1 MSVKESYAGKIN
13 RKLNK
18 KLHVIDVAAGR
29 APADLV
35 LKNATY
41 VNVFSN
47 ELCHG
52 DIAVAEG
59 LIVGMGEYHG
69 KVEVD
74 VSGKLVLPG
83 FIDAHIHLE
92 SSLVSPTEFAKAV
105 LPHGTT
111 TVITDPHEIANV
123 MGTDGIEYML
133 QATEDL
139 PVDVRFMLPSCV
151 PATPLDE
158 SGANLD
164 YRAIDSFYD
173 HPRVQG
179 LAEMMNYVG
188 VVNGDGQ
195 VVEKIVASQ
204 AHHKKIDGHAPGL
217 SGKDLNAYIA
227 AGVYS
232 DHECS
237 DMEDAMNKL
246 RLGQYIMIRE
256 GTAARNLEALMPL
269 LTSQYVDRCMFCTDD
284 KHPNDLL
291 EKGHI
296 DYIVKKA
303 ISLGAD
309 PIVAVKAA
317 CHNAARYFLLNN
329 RGAIAPGYLGDFV
342 IIDDFQHFEIE
353 MVYKRGVLMYD
364 GQLRDF
370 PAPEIDPYLVKRAH
384 DTFHVAHLTAED
396 FSDGRPHAVIGMIP
410 GEIVTQ
416 DAGYADHAD
425 PEQDI
430 LKIAVIERHK
440 NTHHIG
446 LGYIKGYGL
455 KRGAVATSISHDS
468 HNIIVVGATD
478 EDMAAAANRIVENR
492 GGITVMENGQVLGE
506 VTLSIAGIMSD
517 DSLVMVNSALED
529 AKDEAFGLGVSRGI
543 DPFMTLSF
551 MALPVIPSLR
561 ITTRGVFDVSSQR
574 YIWPPHPP
582 HSVIPPEPSAPGYH
596 ISMKEGTPQR
606 PPSFHRTILT
616 SPYRRR

>member
-29 APADLV
+29 VPADLV

-47 ELCHG
+47 ELCSG

-69 KVEVD
+69 KVELD
-74 VSGKLVLPG
+74 VTGKIVLPG
-83 FIDAHIHLE
+83 FLDAHIHLE

-111 TVITDPHEIANV
+111 TVITDPHEISNV

-158 SGANLD
+158 SGAILD

-179 LAEMMNYVG
+179 LAEMMNFVG
-188 VVNGDGQ
+188 TVNGDPQ

-217 SGKDLNAYIA
+217 SGNDLNAYIA

-237 DMEDAMNKL
+237 DLNDALAKL
-246 RLGQYIMIRE
+246 ERGQFIMIRE
-256 GTAARNLEALMPL
+256 GTAAHNLEALVPL
-269 LTSQYVDRCMFCTDD
+269 LCSKYVDRCMFCTDD

-303 ISLGAD
+303 ISLGVD
-309 PIVAVKAA
+309 PIIAVKAA
-317 CHNAARYFLLNN
+317 CHTAARYFLLNN

-342 IIDDFQHFEIE
+342 IIDNFNDFNIE
-353 MVYKRGVLMYD
+353 MVFKRGELMYD

-370 PAPEIDPYLVKRAH
+370 PTPEIDPYLVKRAH
-384 DTFHVAHLTAED
+384 DTFHLTKLTAED
-396 FSDGRPHAVIGMIP
+396 FKDGRPHAIIGLVP
-410 GEIVTQ
+410 GEIISE
-416 DAGYADHAD
+416 DAGYIDHID
-425 PEQDI
+425 VEYDI
-430 LKIAVIERHK
+430 LKVAVIERHK

-455 KRGAVATSISHDS
+455 KSGAVATSISHDS
-468 HNIIVVGATD
+468 HNIIVVGTN
-478 EDMAAAANRIVENR
+478 EEEMAAAANRIVENH
-492 GGITVMENGQVLGE
+492 GGITVMENGNVLGE
-506 VTLSIAGIMSD
+506 VTLAIAGIMSD
-517 DSLVMVNSALED
+517 DPLVMVNSALES
-529 AKDEAFGLGVSRGI
+529 AKDEALRLGVSRDI

-551 MALPVIPSLR
+551 MALPVIPTLR
-561 ITTRGVFDVSSQR
+561 ITTRGVFDVNTQR
-574 YIWPPHPP
+574 YI
-582 HSVIPPEPSAPGYH
+582 
-596 ISMKEGTPQR
+596 
-606 PPSFHRTILT
+606 
-616 SPYRRR
+616 

>member
-1 MSVKESYAGKIN
+1 
-13 RKLNK
+13 
-18 KLHVIDVAAGR
+18 
-29 APADLV
+29 
-35 LKNATY
+35 
-41 VNVFSN
+41 
-47 ELCHG
+47 
-52 DIAVAEG
+52 
-59 LIVGMGEYHG
+59 
-69 KVEVD
+69 
-74 VSGKLVLPG
+74 
-83 FIDAHIHLE
+83 
-92 SSLVSPTEFAKAV
+92 
-105 LPHGTT
+105 
-111 TVITDPHEIANV
+111 

-329 RGAIAPGYLGDFV
+329 RGAIAPRLFGRLR
-342 IIDDFQHFEIE
+342 HH
-353 MVYKRGVLMYD
+353 RRLPT
-364 GQLRDF
+364 LRD
-370 PAPEIDPYLVKRAH
+370 R
-384 DTFHVAHLTAED
+384 
-396 FSDGRPHAVIGMIP
+396 DG
-410 GEIVTQ
+410 
-416 DAGYADHAD
+416 
-425 PEQDI
+425 
-430 LKIAVIERHK
+430 L
-440 NTHHIG
+440 
-446 LGYIKGYGL
+446 
-455 KRGAVATSISHDS
+455 
-468 HNIIVVGATD
+468 
-478 EDMAAAANRIVENR
+478 
-492 GGITVMENGQVLGE
+492 
-506 VTLSIAGIMSD
+506 
-517 DSLVMVNSALED
+517 
-529 AKDEAFGLGVSRGI
+529 
-543 DPFMTLSF
+543 
-551 MALPVIPSLR
+551 
-561 ITTRGVFDVSSQR
+561 
-574 YIWPPHPP
+574 
-582 HSVIPPEPSAPGYH
+582 
-596 ISMKEGTPQR
+596 
-606 PPSFHRTILT
+606 
-616 SPYRRR
+616 

>member
-1 MSVKESYAGKIN
+1 MAVKESYAGKIN

-47 ELCHG
+47 ELCRG

-59 LIVGMGEYHG
+59 LIVGMGQYRG
-69 KVEVD
+69 RVEAD
-74 VSGKLVLPG
+74 VSGKIVLPG

-92 SSLVSPTEFAKAV
+92 SSLVSPKEFAKAV

-179 LAEMMNYVG
+179 LAEMMNFVG
-188 VVNGDGQ
+188 IINGDSQ

-217 SGKDLNAYIA
+217 TGNDLNAYIA

-237 DMEDAMNKL
+237 NVEEAMAKL
-246 RLGQYIMIRE
+246 ERGQFIMIRE
-256 GTAARNLEALMPL
+256 GTAARNLEALAPL
-269 LTSQYVDRCMFCTDD
+269 LCEKYIERCMFCTDD

-309 PIVAVKAA
+309 PIMAVKAA
-317 CHNAARYFLLNN
+317 GYTAARYFLLNN
-329 RGAIAPGYLGDFV
+329 RGAIAPGYLADFV
-342 IIDDFQHFEIE
+342 VIDNWENFEIE
-353 MVYKRGVLMYD
+353 MVYKKGKLMYD
-364 GQLRDF
+364 GVLREFDT
-370 PAPEIDPYLVKRAH
+370 PEIDPYLVKRAH
-384 DTFHVAHLTAED
+384 DTFHVAPLSAAD
-396 FSDGRPHAVIGMIP
+396 FTDKRPHAVIGMVP
-410 GEIVTQ
+410 GEIVSE
-416 DAGYADHAD
+416 DAGYADHID
-425 PEQDI
+425 LEQDI

-455 KRGAVATSISHDS
+455 KHGTVATSISHDS
-468 HNIIVVGATD
+468 HNIIVVGTS
-478 EDMAAAANRIVENR
+478 EKDMAAAANRIVENR
-492 GGITVMENGQVLGE
+492 GGITVMDGGQILGE
-506 VTLSIAGIMSD
+506 VALPIAGIMSD
-517 DSLVMVNSALED
+517 DSLVMVNSALEA
-529 AKDEAFGLGVSRGI
+529 AKDEAFRLGVSRGI

-561 ITTRGVFDVSSQR
+561 LTTRGVFDVLTQR
-574 YIWPPHPP
+574 Y
-582 HSVIPPEPSAPGYH
+582 V
-596 ISMKEGTPQR
+596 
-606 PPSFHRTILT
+606 
-616 SPYRRR
+616 